1 MNGCVLIN
9 YKKYFCCRCGAQG
22 WCRPSCIPI
31 TVILVLIVLVVL
43 LPLLDAADKH
53 SLNSTIIGNDS
64 KLICNDDCH
73 ISLVESIPIG
83 LNYSNSSVIHRGTYQ
98 TWKELIE
105 SAQSTIEIG
114 SYYWTLRRE
123 DIYPDD
129 SAKEV
134 SSFLKI
140 TPKFFYNIFH

>member
-1 MNGCVLIN
+1 M
-9 YKKYFCCRCGAQG
+9 KKKCIFFFRWGAQS

-64 KLICNDDCH
+64 KWICNDDCH

-83 LNYSNSSVIHRGTYQ
+83 LNYSNSSIIHQGTYQ

-105 SAQSTIEIG
+105 SAHSTIEIG
-114 SYYWTLRRE
+114 SYYWTMKRE
-123 DIYPDD
+123 DVYPDD

-134 SSFLKI
+134 SSFLQIILKS
-140 TPKFFYNIFH
+140 FFCFIIN